1 MDGSVL
7 ELMTSAK
14 KFRKAFLEDTSK
26 DVSEWKL
33 SDPSVSALSEVF
45 DRAIGSMQADAA
57 RSDIPCPGL
66 DEAEEAVS
74 VMNFILF
81 ARSLTLKQAL
91 FMEEANERMEE
102 ILRILDCYG
111 RGAECSRLD
120 VVDASQTDTFLQDY
134 VLTSRAAVLRNFDCE
149 AWQKWSTDWFRE
161 QFGHE
166 RFPLLDLDSK
176 DSYTVELPLS
186 EMYDKPNR
194 YYFANSQR
202 LFDSNAS
209 LSLDLGLSRLTQQFI
224 TGPDGKMP
232 MYHFSDQF
240 FVSTGPKAKTPL
252 HHGKIGNF
260 FYNIQGQKQWTMIHP
275 EFSVLLYPYLRPF
288 DGTSAIR
295 TIDRETMES
304 VPLIQYVPYYEVVL
318 EPGDILWTPYYWW
331 HAVASLSQQNLAV
344 STRWFGLPG
353 RDFQDTSPL
362 ISLATLCNQEFH
374 AERQRVAKFEREN
387 PGKKYP
393 WYDEFAHGRAHPEFG
408 LHDRWKAWGLPAGV
422 S

>member
-1 MDGSVL
+1 MDASVL

-14 KFRKAFLEDTSK
+14 KFRRTFQATDQLKI
-26 DVSEWKL
+26 
-33 SDPSVSALSEVF
+33 SDPSVQALHSVF
-45 DRAIGSMQADAA
+45 SRAISSMRDDAA
-57 RSDIPCPGL
+57 RSDIPCHGL
-66 DEAEEAVS
+66 EEAEEQRALIE
-74 VMNFILF
+74 FILF
-81 ARSLTLKQAL
+81 ARSLTLQQFL
-91 FMEEANERMEE
+91 FADEANEQMEE

-111 RGAECSRLD
+111 RRAECGALD
-120 VVDASQTDTFLQDY
+120 IVDASNAENFLQDY
-134 VLTSRAAVLRNFDCE
+134 VLTSRAAVIRNFDCT
-149 AWQKWSTDWFRE
+149 AWEKWSTQWFRDR
-161 QFGHE
+161 FGHE
-166 RFPLLDLDSK
+166 RFPLLDLDSP
-176 DSYTVELPLS
+176 DSDYTVELPLS

-202 LFDSNAS
+202 LFDTDES
-209 LSLDLGLSRLTQQFI
+209 LTQELGLPQLTQQFM
-224 TGPDGKMP
+224 TGQQGKKP
-232 MYHFSDQF
+232 LYHFSDQF

-275 EFSVLLYPYLRPF
+275 EFSPLLYPYLRPF

-295 TIDRETMES
+295 TFDAETMDR

-353 RDFQDTSPL
+353 RDFRDTSPL
-362 ISLATLCNQEFH
+362 ISLATLCNPEFH
-374 AERQRVAKFEREN
+374 AERQRVAKFEHDN

-408 LHDRWKAWGLPAGV
+408 LYERWKPWALPVGI